1 MTSNVVD
8 FEDILNNGFSDANSS
23 ITGGVRARWER
34 KKEQEE
40 RSSNNGG
47 GGSKPPSSLSDR
59 FIPNR
64 AAMDMEKSSHA
75 ILSSAVVSDSE
86 SDACDG
92 EASDADEEH
101 TMNSVA
107 SDMSEYKTSLLGID
121 GDSKSRILSFA
132 DKAPAPKG
140 DTVNNLQVLYS
151 ASTTSRKSKSST
163 KLVSR
168 HIPSAPSRI
177 LDAPDLL
184 DDYYLNLLS
193 WSDTNV
199 LAVALSQ
206 TVYLWNAETGA
217 IDELCNVEGQGPDA
231 HISSVSWIQEGGGH
245 LAVGTS
251 SVSANFLFVLSAL
264 IARFTL
270 GEILTKHYPLVHSI
284 HYHQQGNTMLWD
296 VRAQKQL
303 RKMDGHSDRVGAL
316 SWNRHILSSGG
327 RDNLIVN
334 HDVRI
339 AEHKTATLSSH
350 TQEVCG
356 LAWSPDGMT
365 LASGANDNKLCL
377 WDAAASSSS
386 RPRYELTDHQAAVK
400 ALAWSPHE
408 RNLLATG
415 GGTADRCI
423 KFWNTQSG
431 SLLQSVDTGSQVCA
445 LKWNPYEKEILSSHG
460 FARNQLCLWKYP
472 TMAKVKELD
481 GHTARVLHMAVSP
494 DGSSVVSA
502 AADETLRFWEVFAP
516 PAKAHA
522 GKRSASDLPGGAKS
536 KKLSRTMHIR

>member
-1 MTSNVVD
+1 
-8 FEDILNNGFSDANSS
+8 
-23 ITGGVRARWER
+23 
-34 KKEQEE
+34 
-40 RSSNNGG
+40 
-47 GGSKPPSSLSDR
+47 
-59 FIPNR
+59 
-64 AAMDMEKSSHA
+64 
-75 ILSSAVVSDSE
+75 
-86 SDACDG
+86 
-92 EASDADEEH
+92 
-101 TMNSVA
+101 
-107 SDMSEYKTSLLGID
+107 MSEYKTSLLGID
-121 GDSKSRILSFA
+121 DSKSRILSFA

-151 ASTTSRKSKSST
+151 ASTTSRKNKSST

-168 HIPSAPSRI
+168 HIPSAPTRI

-184 DDYYLNLLS
+184 DDYYLNLLD

-217 IDELCNVEGQGPDA
+217 IDELCNVESEGPDA
-231 HISSVSWIQEGGGH
+231 HISSVQWIQEGGGH

-251 SVSANFLFVLSAL
+251 SGKS
-264 IARFTL
+264 
-270 GEILTKHYPLVHSI
+270 
-284 HYHQQGNTMLWD
+284 MLWD

-327 RDNLIVN
+327 RDNLIIN

-339 AEHKTATLSSH
+339 ADHKVATLSGH

-386 RPRYELTDHQAAVK
+386 RPRFELTEHQAAVK

-431 SLLQSVDTGSQVCA
+431 SMLQSVDTGSQVCA
-445 LKWNPYEKEILSSHG
+445 LQWNPYEKEILSSHG

-481 GHTARVLHMAVSP
+481 GHTARVLHMALSP
-494 DGSSVVSA
+494 DGTVVSA
-502 AADETLRFWEVFAP
+502 AADETLRFWDVFAP
-516 PAKAHA
+516 PSKSHS
-522 GKRSASDLPGGAKS
+522 GKRGASELPGGAKS
-536 KKLSRTMHIR
+536 KKLSRTLHIR

>member
-8 FEDILNNGFSDANSS
+8 FEDILTNGFSDANTS
-23 ITGGVRARWER
+23 IRGVVRARWER
-34 KKEQEE
+34 KKHE
-40 RSSNNGG
+40 
-47 GGSKPPSSLSDR
+47 GGSFGNSSCISAVDSDSENRKPPLSDR

-64 AAMDMEKSSHA
+64 AAMDIEKASHSV
-75 ILSSAVVSDSE
+75 LSSYTDGSE
-86 SDACDG
+86 SSIGERTDG
-92 EASDADEEH
+92 TVSEDED
-101 TMNSVA
+101 TMNSVT
-107 SDMSEYKTSLLGID
+107 SDMSEYKTSVLGID
-121 GDSKSRILSFA
+121 ADAKSRILSFA
-132 DKAPAPKG
+132 DKAPPPRG

-168 HIPSAPSRI
+168 HIPSAPTRI

-206 TVYLWNAETGA
+206 TVYLWNAETGH
-217 IDELCNVEGQGPDA
+217 IDELCNVESEGPDA

-251 SVSANFLFVLSAL
+251 W
-264 IARFTL
+264 
-270 GEILTKHYPLVHSI
+270 GK
-284 HYHQQGNTMLWD
+284 TMLWD
-296 VRAQKQL
+296 VNTQKQL

-316 SWNRHILSSGG
+316 SWNRHIISSGG

-339 AEHKTATLSSH
+339 AEHNVATLASH

-377 WDAAASSSS
+377 WDATASSIS
-386 RPRYELTDHQAAVK
+386 RPRYELTEHQAAVK

-431 SLLQSVDTGSQVCA
+431 SMLQSVDTASQVCA
-445 LKWNPYEKEILSSHG
+445 LQWNPYEKEILSSHG

-494 DGSSVVSA
+494 DGSTVVSA

-516 PAKAHA
+516 PSKTHA
-522 GKRSASDLPGGAKS
+522 GKRGADDLPGRAKS
-536 KKLSRTMHIR
+536 KKLSRTMQIR

>member
-8 FEDILNNGFSDANSS
+8 FEDILNNGFSDANTSVRS
-23 ITGGVRARWER
+23 GVRARWER
-34 KKEQEE
+34 KNDAEGC
-40 RSSNNGG
+40 SS
-47 GGSKPPSSLSDR
+47 SSDSRKPPLGGLSDR

-64 AAMDMEKSSHA
+64 AAMDMEKCSAS
-75 ILSSAVVSDSE
+75 IVSSAEESIGDRTDSE
-86 SDACDG
+86 FS
-92 EASDADEEH
+92 EAEED
-101 TMNSVA
+101 TINSVA
-107 SDMSEYKTSLLGID
+107 SDLSEYKSSLLGID
-121 GDSKSRILSFA
+121 NDSKSRILSFA
-132 DKAPAPKG
+132 EKAPAPKG

-151 ASTTSRKSKSST
+151 ASTSSRKNKSST

-168 HIPSAPSRI
+168 HIPSAPTRI

-206 TVYLWNAETGA
+206 TVYLWNAETGQ
-217 IDELCNVEGQGPDA
+217 IDELCNVESEGPDA

-251 SVSANFLFVLSAL
+251 W
-264 IARFTL
+264 
-270 GEILTKHYPLVHSI
+270 GK
-284 HYHQQGNTMLWD
+284 TMLWD
-296 VRAQKQL
+296 VHAQKQL
-303 RKMDGHSDRVGAL
+303 RKMDGHTDRVGAL

-327 RDNLIVN
+327 RDNLIIN

-356 LAWSPDGMT
+356 LAWSPDGLT

-386 RPRYELTDHQAAVK
+386 RPRFELTDHQAAVK

-431 SLLQSVDTGSQVCA
+431 AMLNSIDTGSQVCA
-445 LKWNPYEKEILSSHG
+445 LQWNPHEKEILSSHG

-472 TMAKVKELD
+472 TMAKVKELE
-481 GHTARVLHMAVSP
+481 GHTARVLHMATSP

-502 AADETLRFWEVFAP
+502 AADETLRFWDVFAP
-516 PAKAHA
+516 PSKSHT
-522 GKRSASDLPGGAKS
+522 GKRGASDVPGGAKS